1 MTENTQIIG
10 TYISPYVRKVLAVLH
25 LKDIPYDI
33 DPIVPFYGNDEF
45 SKMSPLRRIP
55 VLSDDQVTIADST
68 VICEYLEERY
78 PQPPLFPTTLSARAR
93 MRWLEEYADTRM
105 GEVFIW
111 QLFNQSIIKRSV
123 WGEEKSLTLLSLQ
136 RRWGGIFPKF
146 WTTWNPN
153 CLKAAICL
161 AVSVLPILQ
170 LRASSGTLHSP
181 ASRSMRLR
189 GQSQRRLLEE
199 SCRSMR
205 CSAYG
210 CLKSVRCVHRSQ
222 ANEKPW
228 LRWERRSRRRPTAPM
243 CLVAVLCASTRER
256 WRSLKLSELNTAR
269 CQKALGAPLRKQASD
284 EDLYRVD
291 KQPCRL

>member
-25 LKDIPYDI
+25 LKDIRYDI

-123 WGEEKSLTLLSLQ
+123 WGEEPDPAVIAAALGRHIPQILDYLESELPQSGYLFGSISVADIAIACFFRNAAFARFKIDAATWPITAAFVGRVLSLD
-136 RRWGGIFPKF
+136 
-146 WTTWNPN
+146 
-153 CLKAAICL
+153 A
-161 AVSVLPILQ
+161 LQ
-170 LRASSGTLHSP
+170 
-181 ASRSMRLR
+181 RLR
-189 GQSQRRLLEE
+189 LFEECAMRTPIAGQRKAL
-199 SCRSMR
+199 
-205 CSAYG
+205 A
-210 CLKSVRCVHRSQ
+210 
-222 ANEKPW
+222 
-228 LRWERRSRRRPTAPM
+228 
-243 CLVAVLCASTRER
+243 
-256 WRSLKLSELNTAR
+256 
-269 CQKALGAPLRKQASD
+269 ALGAPIAKETYGTNVPRRGIMRID
-284 EDLYRVD
+284 EREVE
-291 KQPCRL
+291 KPEAV